1 MSQASQAVQNGG
13 RAADVAFAAR
23 CVQRGE
29 HASIV
34 GVNNMGKTAVLRAM
48 TSLPEGP
55 MAIYIDCNRVLE
67 WTEVGFYELVIRAI
81 LDALPPDSPCRP
93 GAERAHST
101 LVLASSHLEDAYAF
115 VQSLGEVIH
124 SLGRVTLLLDEL
136 DDLLR
141 RLDARVFLNVRALA
155 DQYGQSLTLITATSH
170 RLPLLRADVEP
181 FYELFTYRTRYL
193 APLNNEEAEEYIRDY
208 AAEAGCAVTKPLAD
222 FIHAQADG
230 HPGLLRALTYLVA
243 GLIEGGDQ
251 DDASLVRQAQS
262 SLALDQ
268 NVQAEC
274 AAIWNELFDDE
285 REALAQAVAGQTSSE
300 PAAGYLRA
308 KHLLKPSGN
317 GYALLCPVFAD
328 FVARTRRV
336 RPGGQTGLRVD
347 TERGD
352 VYVDGKA
359 IPPLT
364 DLEYRLLALLY
375 QRHDQIVDKYQIVE
389 NVWGESYLDQVDDDR
404 IERLVARLREK
415 VEPDPR
421 QPRFVTTVRGRGYR
435 LRTE

>member
-1 MSQASQAVQNGG
+1 MSQASPAAQNGG
-13 RAADVAFAAR
+13 RAADVAFTAR

-48 TSLPEGP
+48 TNLPDGP

-81 LDALPPDSPCRP
+81 LDSLPSDSPCRP
-93 GAERAHST
+93 GAERAHAT

-115 VQSLGEVIH
+115 VQSLGEVIQ
-124 SLGRVTLLLDEL
+124 SLGRVALLLDEL

-141 RLDARVFLNVRALA
+141 RLDARVFLNLRALA
-155 DQYGQSLTLITATSH
+155 DQYGPSLTLITATSH

-181 FYELFTYRTRYL
+181 FYELFSYRTRYL
-193 APLNNEEAEEYIRDY
+193 APLNNDEAREYIRDY
-208 AAEAGCAVTKPLAD
+208 AAEAGCTVTLPLAD

-243 GLIEGGDQ
+243 GLMEGEGQ
-251 DDASLVRQAQS
+251 EDAAIVRRAEPA
-262 SLALDQ
+262 LAFDQ

-285 REALAQAVAGQTSSE
+285 REALAQVAAGQTPAE
-300 PAAGYLRA
+300 PANSYLRA
-308 KHLLKPSGN
+308 KHLLWPAGT
-317 GYALLCPVFAD
+317 GDALLCPVFAD

-336 RPGGQTGLRVD
+336 RPVGQNGLRVD

-375 QRHDQIVDKYQIVE
+375 KRHDQIVDKYQIVE